1 MTGPYQPETVPDACA
16 AAQRGFLRW
25 SALKAVDRART
36 LRAVA
41 GELDARR
48 DDIIAVAA
56 AETSLFPEELAPEFA
71 RMTGTLRQFADVVER
86 GSWHIPAIDQAAK
99 PGTPGLV
106 GPGHDVR
113 RTLLPL
119 GPIAVFGA
127 SNFPLA
133 YGVMGGD
140 TASALAAGCS
150 VVVKEHPAHPR
161 TGRLIHAIAAAALED
176 TSGVVGLLSYVANED
191 PADHAVANG
200 LVQHPSIA
208 AVGFT
213 GSIPGG
219 LAVERLARERAV
231 PIPVFAEMGSVNPV
245 FITPGAMDARGEAIA
260 DMIADSVLL
269 RHGQQCTC
277 PGVVFFAKSD
287 QSPAFAARLRERFT
301 KSAFRAML
309 ALWVRDA
316 YNRRNNEI
324 EESGAAS
331 LEAFSQAGSPMG
343 PGPVAQAHVW
353 GTVLQQWNTVPVL
366 RDECFGPSM
375 IFVVMP
381 SWEELATA
389 VLSGSLTLSIFFDEN
404 DAADTARARGVLNAH
419 AATAGRFIFNG
430 VPTGVRVA
438 PGMVHSGPFPACNR
452 PDSTAVGPHAIARW
466 CRPVCYQN
474 CPDVLLPEEL
484 RHENSM
490 GVTRR
495 VDGELSPLPTH

>member
-1 MTGPYQPETVPDACA
+1 MTGPYQPETVPDACD
-16 AAQRGFLRW
+16 AAQRAFLRW
-25 SALKAVDRART
+25 SALNAVNRAGT

-41 GELDARR
+41 GALDERR
-48 DDIIAVAA
+48 DDIITTAVS
-56 AETSLFPEELAPEFA
+56 ETALFAEELAPEFA
-71 RMTGTLRQFADVVER
+71 RMTGTLRQFAQAVER
-86 GSWHIPAIDQAAK
+86 ASWHIPAIDHAVK

-113 RTLLPL
+113 RTLVPL
-119 GPIAVFGA
+119 GPVAVFGA

-133 YGVMGGD
+133 YGVIGGD

-150 VVVKEHPAHPR
+150 VVVKEHPAHPS
-161 TGRLIHAIAAAALED
+161 TGRLIHAIAAASLEKA
-176 TSGVVGLLSYVANED
+176 SGVAGVLSYVANED
-191 PADHAVANG
+191 PMDHAVAKN
-200 LVQHPSIA
+200 LVQHPAFA

-245 FITPGAMDARGEAIA
+245 FITPGAMDARGVAIA
-260 DMIADSVLL
+260 DLIADSVLM

-287 QSPAFAARLRERFT
+287 QSPAFAERMKERFT

-309 ALWVRDA
+309 APWVRDA

-331 LEAFSQAGSPMG
+331 LEAFSQAGNPMG
-343 PGPVAQAHVW
+343 PGPVAQAQVW
-353 GTVLQQWNTVPVL
+353 GTALHQWNTVPVL
-366 RDECFGPSM
+366 REECFGPST

-381 SWEELATA
+381 SWEDQATA

-404 DAADTARARGVLNAH
+404 DAVDTARAREVLNRH
-419 AATAGRFIFNG
+419 AATAGRIIFNG

-466 CRPVCYQN
+466 CRPVCFQN
-474 CPDVLLPEEL
+474 CPDVLLPAEL
-484 RHENSM
+484 QIANPM
-490 GVTRR
+490 GLTRR
-495 VDGELSPLPTH
+495 INGVLTQ

>member
-16 AAQRGFLRW
+16 AAQRAFLRW
-25 SALKAVDRART
+25 SALNAVDRAGT

-41 GELDARR
+41 GALDERR
-48 DDIIAVAA
+48 DAIIATVLS
-56 AETSLFPEELAPEFA
+56 ETALFAEELAPEFA
-71 RMTGTLRQFADVVER
+71 RTTGTLRQFAEAVER
-86 GSWHIPAIDQAAK
+86 GSWHIPAIDHAAK

-119 GPIAVFGA
+119 GPVAVFGA

-161 TGRLIHAIAAAALED
+161 TGRLIHTIAAAALEEAL
-176 TSGVVGLLSYVANED
+176 GVAGLLSYVGNED
-191 PADHAVANG
+191 PADHAVAKS
-200 LVQHPSIA
+200 LVQHPAIA

-245 FITPGAMDARGEAIA
+245 FITPGAMDARGVALA
-260 DMIADSVLL
+260 DMVADSVLM

-287 QSPAFAARLRERFT
+287 QSPAFAARLRERFE
-301 KSAFRAML
+301 KSSFRAML
-309 ALWVRDA
+309 APWVRDA
-316 YNRRNNEI
+316 YNRRNEEI

-331 LEAFSQAGSPMG
+331 LEAFSQAGNPLG
-343 PGPVAQAHVW
+343 LGPVAQAQVW
-353 GTVLQQWNTVPVL
+353 GTDLHQWNIVPVL

-381 SWEELATA
+381 SWEDQATA

-404 DAADTARARGVLNAH
+404 DAADTARAREVLNRH
-419 AATAGRFIFNG
+419 AVTAGRVVFNG

-466 CRPVCYQN
+466 CRPVCFQN
-474 CPDVLLPEEL
+474 CPGVLLPTEL
-484 RHENSM
+484 QIANPM
-490 GVTRR
+490 GLTRGI
-495 VDGELSPLPTH
+495 DGVVSRSPAP